1 MKLVIGNF
9 LGIALN
15 HVHLLTSMHLILNCI
30 SSLNSMFQN
39 SLLLEVGEKFPAKPR
54 EVVVSRGE

>member
-1 MKLVIGNF
+1 MKLIIGNL

-15 HVHLLTSMHLILNCI
+15 HVHFLTSMHLLLNCI

-54 EVVVSRGE
+54 EVVVGRGE